1 MNGLFKAAYSCR
13 QSRLRRRHPHKRR
26 HQAAVGRAFIG
37 ATLLLGRSVTPT
49 SQREAA
55 TMVAST
61 IRDVTAAATL
71 LQAEDER
78 LINRV
83 MRGQMSLLAAAELV
97 EKRAALLSAYRAAP
111 EEDRIAVVKTIDPGL
126 FFDEVLVPAA
136 TAN

>member
-1 MNGLFKAAYSCR
+1 
-13 QSRLRRRHPHKRR
+13 
-26 HQAAVGRAFIG
+26 
-37 ATLLLGRSVTPT
+37 
-49 SQREAA
+49 
-55 TMVAST
+55 MVAST
-61 IRDVTAAATL
+61 IRYVTAAATL

-126 FFDEVLVPAA
+126 FFAEVLVPAA